1 MKNNYY
7 IMTTLDLDMTLEYM
21 RSQGQIGDI
30 NDFIKDKKPVY
41 QLYEDEN
48 IRLYIEK
55 KKTSV
60 TSEIQDNIIKNMKNE
75 EYNDSRT

>member
-1 MKNNYY
+1 MRNDSY
-7 IMTTLDLDMTLEYM
+7 IITTLDLDMTLEYM

-55 KKTSV
+55 KK
-60 TSEIQDNIIKNMKNE
+60 
-75 EYNDSRT
+75 

>member
-7 IMTTLDLDMTLEYM
+7 IITTLDLDMTLEYI

-55 KKTSV
+55 KKTDV

>member
-7 IMTTLDLDMTLEYM
+7 IITTLDLDMTLEYI

-55 KKTSV
+55 KKTNV
-60 TSEIQDNIIKNMKNE
+60 TSEIQDNIVKNVKSR
-75 EYNDSRT
+75 EYDNSRT